1 MANALLAGVANVDLF
16 DQTDNKLIVS
26 TKTLTDSG
34 LNMAVNAEE
43 ARGGQGNKLLG
54 KYYHDSSFGLTLTDQ
69 IYNME
74 YLKLNCGGGITAS
87 SDVIANEQV
96 VVEVANQITVKQNP
110 KAFTQKSG
118 VIGWY
123 KKSTEAD
130 DAYKVFTFDDN
141 AKTATINGL
150 TVGDVVCIKYVITDS
165 SARKFVV
172 NANYIPSVVHAIMTI
187 PLFKAGTTKEALSSS
202 SKIGQLIVDIP
213 NFQLEGSQDLGL
225 NSSGIAS
232 MSLSGSALA
241 TFEGNDSC
249 ENDGYYA
256 VITEQIFGADE
267 FANVSAIV
275 VANSDMDL
283 TVGDEE
289 VLKVYKMYNDGTQPS
304 LVDNA
309 KLTFTKEGTSASVD
323 TATGKVTADRTGST
337 ASDKITTIEI
347 NVTSKTE
354 LSAQAVVT
362 VE

>member
-1 MANALLAGVANVDLF
+1 MAQALLAGVANVDLF
-16 DQTDNKLIVS
+16 NQGTNELIVA
-26 TKTLTDSG
+26 TKTLIDSG

-69 IYNME
+69 IYDMN
-74 YLKLNCGGGITAS
+74 YLALNCGGGITSEGA
-87 SDVIANEQV
+87 DVFTTAQV
-96 VVEVANQITVKQNP
+96 TITQNGVMELEPKYADAVKPFATLN
-110 KAFTQKSG
+110 KT
-118 VIGWY
+118 IGWY
-123 KKSTEAD
+123 KKSSESD
-130 DAYKVFTFDDN
+130 DKYKVFDFDN
-141 AKTATINGL
+141 TNRKASITGL
-150 TVGDVVCIKYVITDS
+150 EVGDVICVKYAVNDP

-172 NANYIPSVVHAIMTI
+172 NASYIPSVVHAVMTI
-187 PLFKAGTTKEALSSS
+187 PLFKAGTTKEALTSS

-241 TFEGNDSC
+241 TFEGSSKC
-249 ENDGYYA
+249 EDDGYYA
-256 VITEQIFGADE
+256 VITEQIFGMDE

-283 TVGDEE
+283 TTGDEE

-309 KLTFTKEGTSASVD
+309 KLTFTKSGDSAKVEN
-323 TATGKVTADRTGST
+323 GKVTAMSEGT
-337 ASDKITTIEI
+337 TTIEI
-347 NVTSKTE
+347 NVTSKPE